1 MKNRA
6 PSSFPIR
13 GTLEQ
18 PNYLQPWA
26 FELWQQRAP
35 AWRFCVAEGQA
46 SREETLNHCRSL
58 VSATPLPVSAD
69 LEKGFGSG
77 FMQGCGRPR
86 WTSGF
91 RPTARTCFAR
101 HFITA
106 AFDDDA
112 DALIVETVAI
122 AASQQR
128 ASRQFDLAAVLLPMS
143 CRESAAVLSAAMAV
157 GNPGCMR
164 DASLRIAGSVPIL
177 PQPH

>member
-1 MKNRA
+1 M
-6 PSSFPIR
+6 
-13 GTLEQ
+13 
-18 PNYLQPWA
+18 
-26 FELWQQRAP
+26 
-35 AWRFCVAEGQA
+35 
-46 SREETLNHCRSL
+46 NHCRSL

-77 FMQGCGRPR
+77 FMQGCGGPR

-91 RPTARTCFAR
+91 RPTSRTCFAR
-101 HFITA
+101 HFTTA

-112 DALIVETVAI
+112 DALIEIVAI
-122 AASQQR
+122 AAS
-128 ASRQFDLAAVLLPMS
+128 SRQFDLAAVLLPMS